1 MENEPFAERWKFFWT
16 KSKANKLNGD
26 REKISCCTDEIQ
38 FLSLVFFS
46 MLLPFV
52 ENDCPKCRTPKLNA
66 HNNSSPSKRK
76 SAYDNLFFLNTYDR
90 CTMSGAEIC
99 TNWIVFWIFFFL
111 HIGAHLFDWH
121 ILSTNWRK
129 KNAHTNAH
137 SCTHNQCHWT
147 KSSGFS
153 WLIEGQ
159 RKRYWN
165 SWKHHKCVAQIRYIL
180 IDQKVKTSNCLS
192 YLKS

>member
-46 MLLPFV
+46 LLLPFV

-99 TNWIVFWIFFFL
+99 TNWIVFWIFFFCTL
-111 HIGAHLFDWH
+111 AHIFSIGIFFQP
-121 ILSTNWRK
+121 TEERK
-129 KNAHTNAH
+129 THTQTRIHA
-137 SCTHNQCHWT
+137 HNQCHWT
-147 KSSGFS
+147 KSSSFS

-159 RKRYWN
+159 RKR
-165 SWKHHKCVAQIRYIL
+165 
-180 IDQKVKTSNCLS
+180 
-192 YLKS
+192 LKFMETPQMCRTNTLHFNRPKG